1 MFDPVKESFYFISVF
16 IQVPIN
22 KPGLFGTRAGR
33 NNYFGA
39 GSCYQLSK
47 PAAIIPFIRYYC
59 AGLILSQQCF
69 CLLVIGALT
78 WTKNN
83 PSGVAQSIAADM
95 DLGTE
100 TTAAT
105 T

>member
-22 KPGLFGTRAGR
+22 QPGLSCVRAGR
-33 NNYFGA
+33 NDYFGA
-39 GSCYQLSK
+39 DSCYYLSK
-47 PAAIIPFIRYYC
+47 PAAIIPFVRYYGS
-59 AGLILSQQCF
+59 GLIISQQCF
-69 CLLVIGALT
+69 CLLVIGALARA
-78 WTKNN
+78 KNN

-100 TTAAT
+100 TAPT
-105 T
+105 TT